1 MSKEIINGVSYS
13 IIYVFSGAYYFD
25 QLVYIIAAFSLL
37 SCLTLFFRLN
47 RKWEVKWRKKILNI
61 KNIGREMINIDWNGY
76 DNMLWHIQQ
85 FYVLYTH
92 IPYIYFL
99 IWS

>member
-37 SCLTLFFRLN
+37 SCLTLFFSFEQKMRS
-47 RKWEVKWRKKILNI
+47 KMKKKNI
-61 KNIGREMINIDWNGY
+61 KYKKYWA
-76 DNMLWHIQQ
+76 
-85 FYVLYTH
+85 
-92 IPYIYFL
+92 
-99 IWS
+99 